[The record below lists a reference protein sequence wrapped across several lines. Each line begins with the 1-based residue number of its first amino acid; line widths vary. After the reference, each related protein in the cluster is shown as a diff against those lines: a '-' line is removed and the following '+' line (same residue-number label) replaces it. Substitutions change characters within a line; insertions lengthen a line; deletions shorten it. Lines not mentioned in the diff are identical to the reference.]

1 VTDILCQR
9 CAAILAGM
17 RADRLLALLA
27 MLQARG
33 KCAARELATELEVSV
48 RTVYR
53 DIDALSAAGI
63 PVWATGGPGGG
74 CQLMEGWRSPL
85 LGISTEEAM
94 ALLAAAAPAPLA
106 DTSLAE
112 DLSAARL
119 KLLAALPAAR
129 RAEVAAESA
138 RFYVD
143 APDWF
148 RPLRPAP
155 HLDTIVQSV
164 RAVRRLRL
172 VYHRDGRAPR
182 RLEVEPLGLVAKA
195 GNWYVVAR
203 SRHRIAV
210 YRVDRVVEAE
220 LLPDR
225 FARPVGFELAV
236 FWTDWSREFET
247 SRPSLTVK
255 VRIHPGLWDAL
266 PQIFGEAVGARMD
279 AGSPPDGNGWRVI
292 ELTFE
297 SPAAARTRILGL
309 GPEAEVV
316 EPNEIRE
323 AVRAA
328 ATATAA
334 LYAVQAIPGRK

>member
-1 VTDILCQR
+1 MDGYP
-9 CAAILAGM
+9 AGV

-27 MLQARG
+27 MLQAHG
-33 KCAARELATELEVSV
+33 KCTARELARELEVSV

-53 DIDALSAAGI
+53 DVEALSAAGI
-63 PVWATGGPGGG
+63 PVWAAGGPGGG

-106 DTSLAE
+106 GTSLAE

-138 RFYVD
+138 RFHVD
-143 APDWF
+143 APGWF
-148 RPLRPAP
+148 RPVRPAP
-155 HLDTIVQSV
+155 LLDTVIQAV
-164 RAVRRLRL
+164 RADRRLRL
-172 VYHRDGRAPR
+172 VYQRDGRAPG

-195 GNWYVVAR
+195 GNGYLVAR
-203 SRHRIAV
+203 SRHHFAV
-210 YRVDRVVEAE
+210 YRVDSVVEAE
-220 LLPDR
+220 LRPER
-225 FARPVGFELAV
+225 FARPESFELRT
-236 FWTDWSREFET
+236 FWKDWSREFEA
-247 SRPSLTVK
+247 SRPSLAVK
-255 VRIHPGLWDAL
+255 LRIDPCLWDAL
-266 PQIFGEAVGARMD
+266 PEIFGEAVWARMA
-279 AGSPPDGNGWRVI
+279 AGSAPDSSGWRVI

-309 GPEAEVV
+309 GPGAEVV
-316 EPNEIRE
+316 EPNEIRA
-323 AVRAA
+323 AVQAA

-334 LYAVQAIPGRK
+334 LYEAR